1 VVQGYPTNTFYEAR
15 KQNID
20 LNYFSYASAG
30 FNPYGQIL
38 VTTDDYAAKNGAT
51 LTRALGALSKGWH
64 AYLTNVDAAT
74 KANDQMLTQ
83 NDQLAADTNWFTWAG
98 QRPFVIGSRGG
109 QQMGAMAD
117 DRWVTTID
125 QMKQMGA
132 LPADWTPNGPLYDNK
147 FLPADTMPRLAGL
160 PAASRPAPCPVRTA
174 QRETCEHRGREEGG
188 RTDLVNWWRRVC
200 VRVAVRLLCRTGSR
214 PRSVRSPR

>member
-1 VVQGYPTNTFYEAR
+1 MQRSQKIQFTTQNFNGTYAAFFASPDGVVQGYPTNTVYEAR

-160 PAASRPAPCPVRTA
+160 PDAPAGSFTGAAPAITVPA
-174 QRETCEHRGREEGG
+174 
-188 RTDLVNWWRRVC
+188 
-200 VRVAVRLLCRTGSR
+200 TG
-214 PRSVRSPR
+214 